1 MIMRTLQLKIND
13 KVYDKFLWLL
23 SKFSKEEIEII
34 SDDKDFLKTR
44 EYLQNE
50 LDEIQNGSAKFI
62 SQSEFENRIDRIS

>member
-1 MIMRTLQLKIND
+1 MRTLQLKIND